1 MPTIISDHQ
10 VFTPRNLAEALQ
22 FMAQHRDEGWR
33 PLAGGSEVMTHI
45 YDNRA
50 AATGW
55 INLAPL
61 RDQLAGIHEDG
72 ILEDGIQEG
81 CIHEGGWVRIGALTT
96 LTELRRSAVLQTI
109 CPLIRRAAAATGG
122 VQRQNRATVGGRI
135 VSASPAGE
143 TLPVWLA
150 LDAEVELS
158 SRDATRCVAY
168 RQFIQ
173 EPRQTAI
180 ASDELLTAIMIPI
193 RARPNPRLLFRKVAS
208 RAAGAIGKMVF
219 TAIAG
224 LDAAGH
230 YQDVRLAFGG
240 MGPLPLRACGAE
252 QLAEGHA
259 PSDALGAQAANQLSA
274 ELTPVDDLR
283 STADYRLRTARNLT
297 RAFVAGHI
305 GIAGHIGEQPS

>member
-1 MPTIISDHQ
+1 MPTNISDHH
-10 VFTPRNLAEALQ
+10 VFTPRDVTEALQ
-22 FMAQHRDEGWR
+22 FMALHRDEGWR
-33 PLAGGSEVMTHI
+33 PLAGGSEVMAQI
-45 YDNRA
+45 YGNRA

-55 INLAPL
+55 INLAQL

-72 ILEDGIQEG
+72 THEDGI
-81 CIHEGGWVRIGALTT
+81 HDDGWVRIGALTT
-96 LTELRRSAVLQTI
+96 LTELRRSAVLQAI
-109 CPLIRRAAAATGG
+109 CPLIRRAAAVTGG

-168 RQFIQ
+168 RQFLQ

-180 ASDELLTAIMIPI
+180 APDELLTAIMIPI
-193 RARPNPRLLFRKVAS
+193 RDRPRQRLLFRKVAS

-230 YQDVRLAFGG
+230 YRDLRLAFGG
-240 MGPLPLRACGAE
+240 MGPRPLRACEAE
-252 QLAEGHA
+252 QLLEGHA
-259 PSDALGAQAANQLSA
+259 PSDALGAQAADQLSA
-274 ELTPVDDLR
+274 ELTPIDDLR
-283 STADYRLRTARNLT
+283 STADYRLRTARNLAG
-297 RAFVAGHI
+297 AF
-305 GIAGHIGEQPS
+305 IAGHIGEQHS